1 MRHRAANPNLKLFC
15 SNLTS
20 LPVSAVAS
28 GLRNVQGLVFTADR
42 QHLLAA
48 ESTARSLSVFQAVPV
63 DGKLLPAATIPL
75 AFLPSTLSLSHSRLL
90 AAGPVQAL
98 RTALFGSSKMRV
110 DSVVA
115 AVPLANAEQCAQH
128 GAALAAT
135 SLTDV
140 KGVSV
145 TAALFAAANALVV
158 GTESHGVRVCF
169 SN

>member
-1 MRHRAANPNLKLFC
+1 
-15 SNLTS
+15 
-20 LPVSAVAS
+20 
-28 GLRNVQGLVFTADR
+28 VFTADR

-48 ESTARSLSVFQAVPV
+48 ESTARSLSVFQAVPE

-75 AFLPSTLSLSHSRLL
+75 AFVPSTLSLSHSRLL
-90 AAGPVQAL
+90 AAGHVQAL
-98 RTALFGSSKMRV
+98 RAALLGGRKMPV

-115 AVPLANAEQCAQH
+115 AVSHANAEQCAQN
-128 GAALAAT
+128 GAAFAAT

-140 KGVSV
+140 KGVSI
-145 TAALFAAANALVV
+145 TAALFAAANALVL